1 MKQDTIKI
9 KGGHELIIKGLQI
22 METYGEILVGEPEL
36 EDNIRIYDRLDVPAN
51 WYVRKC
57 VFSSKSFD
65 LDKKKFLPY
74 TVYVWLSSHKS
85 VNDPK
90 KKFDGSELVIIG
102 TVKSLINFSVS
113 ELIEEVL
120 VDFDWEKYAIN
131 IKI

>member
-1 MKQDTIKI
+1 MIKS
-9 KGGHELIIKGLQI
+9 KCGHELKINGIQIK
-22 METYGEILVGEPEL
+22 ETYGEILVGEPEL
-36 EDNIRIYDRLDVPAN
+36 EDNLRIYDGLDVPSN
-51 WYVRKC
+51 WSVRKC
-57 VFSSKSFD
+57 VFSLNSFD

-74 TVYVWLSSHKS
+74 TVFVWVSSHKS

-120 VDFDWEKYAIN
+120 KDFDWEKYAIN